1 MAALPKNSWTGGPK
15 QGLMARAMLQ
25 IQAQADKT
33 VACWS
38 SATWQPLVYK
48 GLELLEVQALAIA
61 HAAVSHALRLEVHL
75 QLPY

>member
-1 MAALPKNSWTGGPK
+1 MRSCMAAQTDTSWTGGSK

-33 VACWS
+33 VLCWS

-48 GLELLEVQALAIA
+48 GLELLEVQAVASA
-61 HAAVSHALRLEVHL
+61 QHNM
-75 QLPY
+75 QLSLMH